1 MMDNASLEDSVI
13 VGDRLAQIT
22 AAFEAL
28 QRNAATRRRAL
39 EHGLAQASEGKTFE
53 IQSGL
58 GIGLIPRLL
67 PLKTCLVPGYSQ
79 ILSYSHGEKLRKF
92 FFRVWE

>member
-39 EHGLAQASEGKTFE
+39 EHGLAQASEEK
-53 IQSGL
+53 
-58 GIGLIPRLL
+58 
-67 PLKTCLVPGYSQ
+67 
-79 ILSYSHGEKLRKF
+79 KLRTIQGLELVSFPGHSHSKLATPTFYLTSIEKNF
-92 FFRVWE
+92 FVAVK